1 MMKNSRRPVMR
12 LVTATAVAVPILL
25 VSGCGNSLSGSSTC
39 QEFLNSSTADQDQI
53 VSSLAAK
60 YRKQAYATLPA
71 GSPKPSRPSW
81 APREHAAHRRRL
93 RHLVGPGGEER
104 NLPVQAKS

>member
-1 MMKNSRRPVMR
+1 MGTGDVAMMKNSRRPVMR

-60 YRKQAYATLPA
+60 YRKQAYATLPSA
-71 GSPKPSRPSW
+71 RRFAEALKAELG
-81 APREHAAHRRRL
+81 AA
-93 RHLVGPGGEER
+93 
-104 NLPVQAKS
+104 